1 MLSSLRV
8 SNRIAIAEFS
18 MSLLGG
24 MAVAPLGASEWDKS
38 TIITFNSPVE
48 VPGKVL
54 LPGTYVFETLPDDR
68 NVVLIFDRDS
78 NKLEEIT
85 FAIPT
90 YASTVPSKPM
100 VQFEERIANAP
111 QAIKAWFYP
120 GDATGFEFIY
130 PRASQAGAGISTGS
144 ENSAHSVGD

>member
-1 MLSSLRV
+1 MFSSLRV
-8 SNRIAIAEFS
+8 PNRIAIAAFS

-24 MAVAPLGASEWDKS
+24 LAVFPLGASEWDKS
-38 TIITFNSPVE
+38 TIMTFNAPVE
-48 VPGKVL
+48 VPGRVL
-54 LPGTYVFETLPDDR
+54 LPGTYVFETLPEDR

-85 FAIPT
+85 FTIPT
-90 YASTVPSKPM
+90 YASTVPSKPR
-100 VQFEERIANAP
+100 VVFEERAANAP

-130 PRASQAGAGISTGS
+130 PRAPHARAGLSSHS
-144 ENSAHSVGD
+144 ENLAHSAGD